1 MASRIRVLTA
11 LAIKNAGPGYHYDGG
26 GLVLQV
32 TKSGNQSWLFRYD
45 FQGKRREMGLGP
57 LHTVSLA
64 EAREI
69 ARQLRQ
75 QLLDGTDPL
84 EAKRK
89 AQQEKQLANAA
100 ALTFA
105 QCCEQYIKSHESGWK
120 NVKHAGQWRSTLT
133 TYCKDFNDHP
143 VASVGQGDVLKCLES
158 IWTEK
163 PETASRLRGRIESVL
178 DWATVRGYRTG
189 DNPARWKGHLDHLLP
204 TLSKAKRVKH
214 HRALPWQDIR
224 PFMTALR
231 KEEGI
236 SARAL
241 EFLILTACRSGEVR
255 EATWREI
262 DLGNALWIIP
272 AERMKMGR
280 EHRVPLCRQAI
291 ALLSK
296 LPREKDSPYVFISAK
311 AGQPLSDMSLIAV
324 MRRMK
329 VEAVPHGFRSTF
341 RDWAGESTSYPREV
355 CEHALA
361 HKLADGVEAAY
372 QRGDMLQKRAAMM
385 KDWADYCDEARRETI
400 ADAIAEF
407 ASTRRLTTP
416 R

>member
-1 MASRIRVLTA
+1 

-69 ARQLRQ
+69 ARQHRQ
-75 QLLDGTDPL
+75 KLLDGTDPL

-105 QCCEQYIKSHESGWK
+105 QCCEQYITSHESGWK

-133 TYCKDFNDHP
+133 TYCKDFNDQP
-143 VASVGQGDVLKCLES
+143 VASVGQAEVLKCLEA
-158 IWTEK
+158 IWTDK
-163 PETASRLRGRIESVL
+163 QETATRLRGRIESVL

-189 DNPARWKGHLDHLLP
+189 DNPARWKGLLDHLLP
-204 TLSKAKRVKH
+204 TLSKTKRVKH
-214 HRALPWQDIR
+214 HRALPWQEIR
-224 PFMTALR
+224 SFMTALR

-255 EATWREI
+255 EATWDEI
-262 DLGNALWIIP
+262 DLSNALWIIP

-280 EHRVPLCRQAI
+280 EHRVPLCRQAL
-291 ALLSK
+291 ALLNT
-296 LPREKDSPYVFISAK
+296 LPREKGSPYVFISAK
-311 AGQPLSDMSLIAV
+311 PGKPLSDMSLIAV

-329 VEAVPHGFRSTF
+329 VDAVPHGFRSTF

-385 KDWADYCDEARRETI
+385 KDWADFCDESRRETI
-400 ADAIAEF
+400 ADALAGMIR
-407 ASTRRLTTP
+407 STRPITT